1 MDDLVLKLLLAI
13 LFVAI
18 VIVIIYYGITDPL
31 LQTTRLYTY
40 IFSIVIPLIGILLFL
55 KEDIV
60 NAGIAN
66 WWYISIFLG
75 GLLAVT
81 AIIALYYYLPTGST
95 SLFVINSIIFLF
107 LFLIVAIGLA
117 IVYNIGEEYFS
128 KQTGLYNVWIQVL
141 FYIPCLISDFILY
154 IFEEFSIIPNMVFVL
169 FIIEIVLV
177 LMYVY
182 GEDVAN
188 KVITNGGKV
197 LLADYRQLNSVNTIA
212 DSRQFQIDSP
222 KKKNDKDNEE
232 RSSCVDVTGKDAY
245 DPDLKDHSV
254 SNPDKPYDT
263 PRKPTLKGI
272 DDSGY
277 KSTGIDDPKNDYCKF
292 NPYLI
297 MDVSNAVQCGL
308 VDIEDIRDP
317 KVYNRP
323 DLYDSISKTVNDNY
337 IAQLN
342 AQTQP
347 VFNTNYSITFWVYL
361 NPKPEI
367 FQHSREYNIL
377 NYANQT
383 DDYQGNGGN
392 PKVTFLNDSC
402 NIYFTNNPKC
412 LTKGK
417 YNSECMYNIKLKS
430 QKWNYFVFNYSSGHH
445 ADLFING
452 ILEKTYKFSDNMPVY
467 SKSDQINI
475 GELNGAY
482 GYICNVMYY
491 SQPLM
496 KSQIANF
503 YNLLSVRDPPILKM

>member
-117 IVYNIGEEYFS
+117 IIYNIGEEYFS

-222 KKKNDKDNEE
+222 SKNMDDNSIIKNE
-232 RSSCVDVTGKDAY
+232 SVCLDINGVDALDSKFA
-245 DPDLKDHSV
+245 DHSV
-254 SNPDKPYDT
+254 SEPDIPYT
-263 PRKPTLKGI
+263 NPRKPTLNGI
-272 DDSGY
+272 DDPGY
-277 KSTGIDDPKNDYCKF
+277 KSTGIDDPKNDSCKF

-297 MDVSNAVQCGL
+297 MDVSSAVQCGI
-308 VDIEDIRDP
+308 VNIEDIRDL
-317 KVYNRP
+317 YNRP
-323 DLYDSISKTVNDNY
+323 DLYNSIAKTVNDNY
-337 IAQLN
+337 MAQLN

-347 VFNTNYSITFWVYL
+347 IFNTNYSITFWVYL

-367 FQHSREYNIL
+367 FKHNHEYNIL

-392 PKVTFLNDSC
+392 PKVTFLNDSY
-402 NIYFTNNPKC
+402 NVYFTNNPKC
-412 LTKGK
+412 LKKGK

-445 ADLFING
+445 VDLFING
-452 ILEKTYKFSDNMPVY
+452 ILEKTYKFSDNIPVY
-467 SKSDQINI
+467 SNSDQINI

-491 SQPLM
+491 SPPLM